1 LRPGHAVTGVEIR
14 SPKRGG
20 FDPNE
25 HDHVA
30 GFDMVAAHSSN
41 GNRRLIGAFG
51 AIAGGA
57 FGSWFTWQK
66 ERQSVAAALAGE
78 VEAFVAVTEWYQ
90 TREFVSR
97 GYRTQIDDHP
107 FPVFE
112 ANVGKIGFLPPDLA
126 RDVAG
131 FYSHARRVVE
141 EFLIIN
147 KGEPIEGPSRIA
159 MVENFT
165 FMKAKGQDLVPA
177 LQKEAKTTW
186 KNYLT
191 TD

>member
-1 LRPGHAVTGVEIR
+1 MITLLASTWWPPILQTAI
-14 SPKRGG
+14 GG
-20 FDPNE
+20 
-25 HDHVA
+25 
-30 GFDMVAAHSSN
+30 
-41 GNRRLIGAFG
+41 LIGAFG

-78 VEAFVAVTEWYQ
+78 VEAFMAVTEWYQ
-90 TREFVSR
+90 TREFISR

-147 KGEPIEGPSRIA
+147 KGEPIEGPRSNRNGRELCFYDSKRPRLGSRA
-159 MVENFT
+159 SKGSEKDVE
-165 FMKAKGQDLVPA
+165 KLPA
-177 LQKEAKTTW
+177 
-186 KNYLT
+186 